1 MKFLTS
7 AAIWTG
13 LSLSV
18 GAFAPSLN
26 VAKTQTRTSL
36 ASAVSK
42 EEDLMLT
49 LKVILD
55 HADRSSTVSEEQYI
69 QQVEGSKAEAAP
81 ESVDVS
87 IPYDATVQLAYDN
100 SDKSMSFN
108 DFKPQ
113 YLAQAVAE
121 VIAKQPIDVSIPYDA
136 TAQLAYDNS
145 DKSMSFAEF
154 KPQYLAQAIADV
166 IAKQPKKE
174 TPKEEIAA
182 PPSSDVSIPYDATV
196 QLAYDKSD
204 KSVSFEEFKP
214 KYLAQAVA
222 EVVAKRS

>member
-7 AAIWTG
+7 AAIWAG

-26 VAKTQTRTSL
+26 VAKTQARTSL

-69 QQVEGSKAEAAP
+69 QQVEESKVEAAP
-81 ESVDVS
+81 ESIDVS

-100 SDKSMSFN
+100 SDKSMSFA
-108 DFKPQ
+108 D
-113 YLAQAVAE
+113 
-121 VIAKQPIDVSIPYDA
+121 
-136 TAQLAYDNS
+136 
-145 DKSMSFAEF
+145 F

-174 TPKEEIAA
+174 TPKEEIEA